1 MFHQQW
7 YFFIRPGIA
16 FVLISAESDCPRD
29 GYILRG
35 TNGSIS
41 SPEYP
46 LSYPDS
52 VKCTWIIEVPEGY
65 RVRLEFQSFQLE
77 TCTIPSVCTCDH
89 VEVRDGRDATGNS
102 LERSCGDKKP
112 SHLRSS
118 GRFMWIE
125 FESDSNTT
133 RNGFHAI
140 FNALCKCPVERSAFS
155 LWKKNQILKSTLVWF
170 ILSSQLSRVTMS
182 LAWIDPFSKRH
193 ISLCFSFA
201 SALTRVLIL
210 YVLLSCMDSVTNL
223 FNTDAVVFYT
233 FIPPYSFLCTSK
245 LSILKPWKKQFRI
258 H

>member
-7 YFFIRPGIA
+7 HFFIRPGIA

-77 TCTIPSVCTCDH
+77 TCTFPSVCTCDH

-125 FESDSNTT
+125 FESDSKTT

-140 FNALCKCPVERSAFS
+140 FHALCKCPVERSAFS
-155 LWKKNQILKSTLVWF
+155 LWKKKSN
-170 ILSSQLSRVTMS
+170 IKINLS
-182 LAWIDPFSKRH
+182 
-193 ISLCFSFA
+193 
-201 SALTRVLIL
+201 LI
-210 YVLLSCMDSVTNL
+210 
-223 FNTDAVVFYT
+223 YT
-233 FIPPYSFLCTSK
+233 FISVEPCNNEPSMNW
-245 LSILKPWKKQFRI
+245 SIFQEAYLAVL
-258 H
+258 

>member
-1 MFHQQW
+1 MIKLQLFLKGTTAVKIGSVNLLLLCKIRAKKKEKEWMVWSVSPTVILFHSTRHCICTDFSW
-7 YFFIRPGIA
+7 EWLPKRRLYT
-16 FVLISAESDCPRD
+16 E
-29 GYILRG
+29 RG

-125 FESDSNTT
+125 FESDSKTT

-155 LWKKNQILKSTLVWF
+155 LWKKKSN
-170 ILSSQLSRVTMS
+170 IKINLS
-182 LAWIDPFSKRH
+182 
-193 ISLCFSFA
+193 
-201 SALTRVLIL
+201 LI
-210 YVLLSCMDSVTNL
+210 
-223 FNTDAVVFYT
+223 YT
-233 FIPPYSFLCTSK
+233 FISVEPCNNEPSMNI
-245 LSILKPWKKQFRI
+245 SIFQETYLAVL
-258 H
+258 

>member
-1 MFHQQW
+1 MVWSVSPTVTLFHSTRHCICTDFSW
-7 YFFIRPGIA
+7 EWLPKRRLYT
-16 FVLISAESDCPRD
+16 E
-29 GYILRG
+29 RG

-125 FESDSNTT
+125 FESDSKTT

-140 FNALCKCPVERSAFS
+140 FNALCNCPVERSAFS
-155 LWKKNQILKSTLVWF
+155 LWKKTSNIK
-170 ILSSQLSRVTMS
+170 INLS
-182 LAWIDPFSKRH
+182 
-193 ISLCFSFA
+193 
-201 SALTRVLIL
+201 LI
-210 YVLLSCMDSVTNL
+210 
-223 FNTDAVVFYT
+223 YT
-233 FIPPYSFLCTSK
+233 FISVEPCNNEPSMSW
-245 LSILKPWKKQFRI
+245 SIFQEAYLAVL
-258 H
+258 